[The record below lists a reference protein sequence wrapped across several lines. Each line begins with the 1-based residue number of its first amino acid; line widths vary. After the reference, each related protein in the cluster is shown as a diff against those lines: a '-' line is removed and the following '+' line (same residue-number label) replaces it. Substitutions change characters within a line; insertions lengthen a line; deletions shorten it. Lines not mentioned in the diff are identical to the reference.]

1 MEESQS
7 MECDPDGAAQLRLS
21 GVGCP
26 DPDGTYSR
34 ITADFGRRSWI
45 WEISSLSGGRLLGPI
60 PSRRWRARRVGSL
73 GHSQL
78 ISAPLIT
85 RQGLARQCA
94 VSWPGICP

>member
-85 RQGLARQCA
+85 RQGPARQCA